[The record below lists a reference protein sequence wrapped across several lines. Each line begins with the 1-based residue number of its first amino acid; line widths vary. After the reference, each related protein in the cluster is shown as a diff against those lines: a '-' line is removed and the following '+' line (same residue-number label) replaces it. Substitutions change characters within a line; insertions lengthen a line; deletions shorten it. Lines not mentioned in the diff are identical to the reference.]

1 MPLASKLYIVRVGV
15 SLKPVCFI
23 ACSGDSARRFA
34 PINRSVTSSM
44 RINPDSGF
52 SAPVQ
57 CFVGSAVSVSLI
69 DQMLKYGS
77 CVISGVAGGRNGAD
91 VCAQTKGAKRKIVK
105 VKRLA
110 RLYMIRGPLLLF
122 MPERHH

>member
-1 MPLASKLYIVRVGV
+1 
-15 SLKPVCFI
+15 
-23 ACSGDSARRFA
+23 
-34 PINRSVTSSM
+34 M

-77 CVISGVAGGRNGAD
+77 CAISGVAGGRSGAG
-91 VCAQTKGAKRKIVK
+91 VCAQTKRARSKIVK
-105 VKRLA
+105 AKKPA
-110 RLYMIRGPLLLF
+110 RLYMVIGSSSSVRIFNTKGQRGQRDKGPKKNYNLSFSTLTLCPFDPLC
-122 MPERHH
+122 